1 MFKNS
6 VRLPAIIFMAAL
18 ASCVPNK
25 KVAYLQHKDEYD
37 KPESIVTDTLI
48 RKYETGEFAYKLQ
61 PNDLLDIKIAT
72 QTQSIYNPFKD
83 ADQGLLA
90 GQNYGQ
96 SVGTSGS
103 VQNTGYYIEQ
113 DGVINLPIIGKIPLA
128 GYTISQAEDTLEVYV
143 RKYLEKPVVKIRV
156 QNFKFSVLGEVEQ
169 EGTHL
174 SGDNSLTLLQAL
186 ALAGGPSEY
195 GDISRIKVLRNF
207 GSETYVFYVNLR
219 SEEYMTTPFYF
230 VQPDDVI
237 VVTPVKQRAYL
248 KYASTN
254 IAIFTAV
261 FSMVLSIIAITQ

>member
-1 MFKNS
+1 MHKHS
-6 VRLPAIIFMAAL
+6 EKLLIVIFLAL
-18 ASCVPNK
+18 LAGCVPNK

-48 RKYETGEFAYKLQ
+48 RRYQTGEFAYRLE

-72 QTQSIYNPFKD
+72 PTPILYNPFND
-83 ADQGLLA
+83 ADKNLIA

-96 SVGTSGS
+96 SAGTAGS
-103 VQNTGYYIEQ
+103 VQNTGYYVEQ
-113 DGVINLPIIGKIPLA
+113 DGEINLPILGRIKLA
-128 GYTISQAEDTLEVYV
+128 GYTIVQAEDTLEYHV
-143 RKYLEKPVVKIRV
+143 RKYLEKSVVKIRL

-169 EGTHL
+169 EGTLL
-174 SGDNSLTLLQAL
+174 SSDNSLTLLQAL
-186 ALAGGPSEY
+186 ALAGGPSEF
-195 GDISRIKVLRNF
+195 GDISRVKVLRNF
-207 GSETYVFYVNLR
+207 GSDTYIFYVNLQ

-261 FSMVLSIIAITQ
+261 FSMVLSIIALTQ